1 MAFGGNAAPDGR
13 FGRRLL
19 AAPPSPVSSRERG
32 VRSRIHGTIRTL
44 FPNLCRDTCV
54 GNPCEF
60 RRTFAAFDVCVCP
73 SLPGRNLI
81 DLDCKDTRCEE
92 ISKKIVD
99 FFRKNIARG
108 GKNGRAA
115 GVARRK
121 GCCGGR
127 GGKTRGRAAGVR
139 CADCRV
145 RRLRGG
151 CGAKTTAPVSVVRY
165 RGCMRRAAGY
175 LREALA
181 ATALSSS
188 MMKSERTF
196 M

>member
-1 MAFGGNAAPDGR
+1 MAAGSDAAPDGR

-19 AAPPSPVSSRERG
+19 SAPPSPASSRERG

-44 FPNLCRDTCV
+44 FPNLCREPFPACA
-54 GNPCEF
+54 
-60 RRTFAAFDVCVCP
+60 RTLAAFDVCVCP
-73 SLPGRNLI
+73 SLPERNLI

-127 GGKTRGRAAGVR
+127 GGKTRGQAAGVR

-145 RRLRGG
+145 RRLCGV